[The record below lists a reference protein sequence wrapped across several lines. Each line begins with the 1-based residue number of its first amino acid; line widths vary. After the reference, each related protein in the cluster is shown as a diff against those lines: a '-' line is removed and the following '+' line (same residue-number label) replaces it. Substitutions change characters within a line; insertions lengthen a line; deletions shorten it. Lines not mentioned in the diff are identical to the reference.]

1 MDIAEISAHLA
12 VLLPIVTFIGSI
24 IGIVYFKTLSS
35 INKNLTVYLILLFI
49 ADIASRIIRIDGS
62 NFIILPLY
70 SLLELC
76 FFIWFYNNVLLNKRR
91 KGLMLLGFLGIMYII
106 AEIVMYFIFNE
117 VNTKQFQPYAKV
129 VDNFIIIIMA
139 LYFYLEKI
147 KSFKDVNWKLFR
159 MNTILLSFFTLNVIV
174 FLPFNF
180 LVNENTGLKYYFW
193 LVNIISLI
201 LFQMYIVFSI
211 WQNARQQKIVQTK

>member
-1 MDIAEISAHLA
+1 MNIAEISAHLA
-12 VLLPIVTFIGSI
+12 ILSPIITCIGSI
-24 IGIVYFKTLSS
+24 VGIAFFKRLSI
-35 INKNLTVYLILLFI
+35 INKNLTVYIILLFI

-70 SLLELC
+70 SVLELG
-76 FFIWFYNNVLLNKRR
+76 FFIWFYNKVLLNKTR
-91 KGLMLLGFLGIMYII
+91 KGLVLLGILGGVYII
-106 AEIVMYFIFNE
+106 GETVLHFIFND

-139 LYFYLEKI
+139 LCFYLEKI
-147 KSFKDVNWKLFR
+147 NNFKHVNWKLFR
-159 MNTILLSFFTLNVIV
+159 MNTVILSFFTLNVIV

-201 LFQMYIVFSI
+201 LFEIYIVFSV
-211 WQNARQQKIVQTK
+211 WQNAVQKKIVQTK